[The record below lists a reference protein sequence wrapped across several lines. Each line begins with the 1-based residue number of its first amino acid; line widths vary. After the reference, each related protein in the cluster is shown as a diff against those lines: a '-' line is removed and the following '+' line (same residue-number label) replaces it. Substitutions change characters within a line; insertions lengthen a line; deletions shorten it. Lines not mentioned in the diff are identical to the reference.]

1 MYKYLFLLGVNLKNR
16 AYPTKSYQ
24 KVVRTE
30 ETAIKLRD
38 GLVAYY
44 KELQAKYE

>member
-1 MYKYLFLLGVNLKNR
+1 MGE
-16 AYPTKSYQ
+16 
-24 KVVRTE
+24 VVRTE

-44 KELQAKYE
+44 KELQAKYEQGSIDETQKGMAILL